1 MTQQPRWLDEI
12 SKLWEL
18 PKLFKIYIFSFL
30 GTLLAIFL
38 VYISLSPLPKV
49 VLVLTG
55 SQCPPLLPFCYT
67 KTLCCHISFSPFPL
81 SARCLLLPK
90 MNWNVEKIILRPK
103 RQTKSSTTETN
114 NEAEEE
120 YHTKNVSDLF
130 RLYTIHIRPLCQSRV
145 VINFEDK
152 CWYKLWTNLYKV
164 IINFCSPLPP
174 ALPE

>member
-1 MTQQPRWLDEI
+1 MRYQNCGSFQNFSRSI
-12 SKLWEL
+12 
-18 PKLFKIYIFSFL
+18 FFSFL
-30 GTLLAIFL
+30 WTLLAIFL

-67 KTLCCHISFSPFPL
+67 KTCCCHISFSPFPL
-81 SARCLLLPK
+81 SARRLLLPK

-130 RLYTIHIRPLCQSRV
+130 RLYAIHIRPLCQSSC
-145 VINFEDK
+145 DQ
-152 CWYKLWTNLYKV
+152 LWGYILIQIMNKNL
-164 IINFCSPLPP
+164 
-174 ALPE
+174 